1 MHSLTKQRGIGFTG
15 VMFIIIFAGLV
26 GTMAVRLGPVFVEN
40 MGVERSVNQML
51 QQPDFG
57 SMTKNAFY
65 QKLEFKFYTNDVKS
79 FSREE
84 TKKMVT
90 LGKNKETGEKEILIK
105 YEHEVPFMRNIFFN
119 VKFEKTIPVTATA
132 AASN

>member
-51 QQPDFG
+51 QQPD
-57 SMTKNAFY
+57 
-65 QKLEFKFYTNDVKS
+65 FKFYTNDVKS